1 MSAPRETIQAA
12 LFQRLSAIPG
22 FATSSRRLKHWADVA
37 PAEQPALFQVQKGE
51 TWTRR
56 QGLPPAR
63 RLSVELFVYVTTAAD
78 PTVAP
83 SQVMNPLLD
92 AIEAALAPDPA
103 SLVQTLG
110 GLVDHAWIAGR
121 IESDEGLL
129 GDQAVAIVP
138 IEILVP

>member
-1 MSAPRETIQAA
+1 MSAPRETILAA

-22 FATSSRRLKHWADVA
+22 FQTASRRLKHWTDVA

-51 TWTRR
+51 TWTAR

-63 RLSVELFVYVTTAAD
+63 RLSVELFVYVSTAAD
-78 PTVAP
+78 PATAP
-83 SQVMNPLLD
+83 SQVMNPLID
-92 AIEAALAPDPA
+92 AIEAALAPDPG
-103 SLVQTLG
+103 LLDQTLG
-110 GLVDHAWIAGR
+110 GLVDHARIAGR

-138 IEILVP
+138 IDILVP